1 VVSGSSYGLRR
12 RCDGSMSAMRPLVGV
27 EPNPGAADAGTA
39 VAWPD
44 SEVAGRLSPEL
55 ADCSLVLQSLDS

>member
-1 VVSGSSYGLRR
+1 VVVYTLFMDCAVDATD
-12 RCDGSMSAMRPLVGV
+12 RCPLVGV
-27 EPNPGAADAGTA
+27 EPNPGAADAGAA

-44 SEVAGRLSPEL
+44 FEVAGRLSPEL